1 MISSSN
7 PKLKTN
13 HHLKPYRI
21 HFKESLKLAVPVM
34 LGNLGHI
41 MMNVCDMMMVGHL
54 GANSLAGAGLA
65 TVVFNVFLLFG
76 VGVALA
82 ITPLVAEA
90 HGENN
95 AGEVSAT
102 LKNGLL
108 INVLNAV
115 FLISIVMTGKN
126 LLNHLQQSEEVIEQS
141 FPYLNIITFSLFPV
155 LVYQSFK
162 QFAEGLSNT
171 LLALMVVL
179 ACNVLNIVLNY
190 ILIYGH
196 LGFPAYG
203 LPGAGYATLIS
214 RIVMATAMALIVYHH
229 HTFRQYREAFA
240 IGAYSKKLI
249 KKILHLGVPS
259 GAQYIFEVAA
269 FDFSLVMMG
278 WLGPKQ
284 QAAHQIVINVATLS
298 YMITAGLAA
307 AATVRVGTFL
317 GRQDFGNMRRAAY
330 SILIMGLLLMSFF
343 AAIFLTARNFI
354 PALYIQDAEVIRI
367 ASGLLIIAALFQLS
381 DGTQV
386 ICNATLRG
394 LQDVKVPSVFIFIAY
409 WIIGLPLGYLLAF
422 KNGFGP
428 QGIWIG
434 LLAGLTVTAVSMYFR
449 LKNQLKNP
457 IV

>member
-1 MISSSN
+1 MLNVEVEGIN
-7 PKLKTN
+7 D
-13 HHLKPYRI
+13 LKPYRI

-95 AGEVSAT
+95 VSEISAT

-108 INVLNAV
+108 INVINAV
-115 FLISIVMTGKN
+115 FLISIVVFGKN
-126 LLNHLQQSEEVIEQS
+126 LLNYLQQSELVVDQA

-171 LLALMVVL
+171 ILALMVVL

-190 ILIYGH
+190 IFIFGH
-196 LGFPAYG
+196 LGFDAYG

-214 RIVMATAMALIVYHH
+214 RIVMAIAMALIVYHH
-229 HTFRQYREAFA
+229 QTFRQYREAFSF
-240 IGAYSKKLI
+240 GAYSKKLI

-284 QAAHQIVINVATLS
+284 QAAHQIVINLATLS

-317 GRQDFGNMRRAAY
+317 GQQDHGNMRRAAN

-343 AAIFLTARNFI
+343 ALIFLTGRNLI
-354 PALYIQDAEVIRI
+354 PGLYIQDAEVISI

-422 KNGFGP
+422 KNGFGA

-434 LLAGLTVTAVSMYFR
+434 LLIGLTVTAVSMYFR
-449 LKNQLKNP
+449 LKSQLKNP
-457 IV
+457 NV